1 MVYWCQGHLIAG
13 YQGTCKQL
21 NLSWRTSQ
29 EAGYSV
35 TWRDLLDACRLLE
48 QFSHWNTDFLIC
60 IKICFETDN
69 ESTQPQFIFYLY
81 IRVYTGLFV
90 NGERHWLQKCT
101 WKVLVKNKIKIQKN
115 TEKTDSV
122 NLRKCTELLPP
133 LQTGVSSLSFY
144 ACALLNIIT

>member
-81 IRVYTGLFV
+81 IRVYIGLFV

-101 WKVLVKNKIKIQKN
+101 WKVLVKNKIKIQK
-115 TEKTDSV
+115 TLKKLTLLIWV
-122 NLRKCTELLPP
+122 N
-133 LQTGVSSLSFY
+133 VLSCFHPCKQESP
-144 ACALLNIIT
+144 ACHSMLVHCWTL